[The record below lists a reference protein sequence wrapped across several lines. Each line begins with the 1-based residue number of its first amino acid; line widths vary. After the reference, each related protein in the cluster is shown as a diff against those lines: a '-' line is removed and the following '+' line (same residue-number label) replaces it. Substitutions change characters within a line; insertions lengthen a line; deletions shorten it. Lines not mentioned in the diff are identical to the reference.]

1 MFGVLAWT
9 HQPPSPPGLDR
20 TDVALFGRPPGQPP
34 SPRHCRRQA
43 DAKRLHDG
51 RAPDAVPVPEPHTLR
66 MTNPAPALLRFRLLI
81 LLAFGLGLG
90 AIVGAW
96 GFQVIGGYVPCKLCL
111 QERVFYYVGLPP
123 LLLALAIAKASP
135 RLARLLALLGG
146 LTFLAGTGLGV
157 YHVGAE
163 WGFWLGPAD
172 CGGGTAPVTNAADL
186 LAQMKSTRL
195 VSCSEASID
204 LFGLSF
210 AGWNAVV
217 SAVVAVLSLAA
228 ALGRRPA

>member
-1 MFGVLAWT
+1 MQERSLV
-9 HQPPSPPGLDR
+9 S
-20 TDVALFGRPPGQPP
+20 
-34 SPRHCRRQA
+34 
-43 DAKRLHDG
+43 
-51 RAPDAVPVPEPHTLR
+51 
-66 MTNPAPALLRFRLLI
+66 ALLRFRVLVI
-81 LLAFGLGLG
+81 LAFVLGLG

-96 GFQVIGGYVPCKLCL
+96 GFQILGGYVPCKLCL

-123 LLLALAIAKASP
+123 LLLAALLVPGSP

-146 LTFLAGTGLGV
+146 LTFVAGTALGV
-157 YHVGAE
+157 YHTGAE

-172 CGGGTAPVTNAADL
+172 CGGGTAPVTDASDL
-186 LAQMKSTRL
+186 LRQMGRTRL

-210 AGWNAVV
+210 AGWNAVA
-217 SAVVAVLSLAA
+217 SASVAILSLAA